1 MNNATTRHK
10 KPGIPT
16 PAMREYLW
24 MKQIGK
30 SLSANSPLR
39 PNKRTET
46 SEGDKNSLENRHRFL
61 TAYKRRKLRE
71 KSGMRYG
78 RNRERSRGHNST
90 VLGGSLYEDA
100 KLYRMS
106 LRQDTELY
114 EELYGISPF
123 HVPRMHS
130 KTRALL
136 NDHATVLASGNYR
149 FTPIFQQAFEEF
161 VYALK
166 VAKFPPY
173 DYFQRKYNG
182 DIGDEHPLLIKLR
195 SRHWALE
202 RTFQKEVR
210 YVGSRDKRG
219 SS

>member
-1 MNNATTRHK
+1 MSNTTTRHK

-30 SLSANSPLR
+30 SLSANTPLR
-39 PNKRTET
+39 PNKRTKT

-61 TAYKRRKLRE
+61 TAYKRRKLQE
-71 KSGMRYG
+71 KS
-78 RNRERSRGHNST
+78 

-100 KLYRMS
+100 KLYKMS

-123 HVPRMHS
+123 HVPKMHS
-130 KTRALL
+130 ETRALL

-149 FTPIFQQAFEEF
+149 FTPIFQQAFAEF
-161 VYALK
+161 VYALRA
-166 VAKFPPY
+166 AKSPPY
-173 DYFQRKYNG
+173 DYFRRKYNG
-182 DIGDEHPLLIKLR
+182 DIGDEHPLLMKLR

-202 RTFQKEVR
+202 RAFKKSNTLVAEINVA
-210 YVGSRDKRG
+210 
-219 SS
+219 